1 LKINDQVFT
10 VIGKYV
16 FLFNNKDSFLEK
28 IENKKMKILVTGGAG
43 FIGSHLVDALVGQ
56 GHRIIVFDNL
66 SSGKLSNLMDV
77 ENGID
82 FVSGDI
88 RDLDLL
94 IRSLD
99 GCDLVYHMA
108 AMVSVNQTVE
118 EPVTSSQINDIG
130 TLNVLE
136 ACRKNKV
143 KRFIF
148 SSSSAI
154 YGDAPGFPKDEKM
167 ASKPQSP
174 YAVQKMT
181 GENYACIY
189 NDLYGVETVCL
200 RYFNV
205 FGPRQDPSSPYS
217 GVISIFMSKAAEKTS
232 PFIYGDGN
240 QTRDF
245 IFVADVVLAN
255 ILAAKKR
262 KAAGMTF
269 NIGTGHQVSVNQ
281 LWELICR
288 INQIQL
294 LPKYAPSRKG
304 DIKHSVASIER
315 GKTILNFTPRYSIED
330 GLIITNDWYQNSMNT
345 IDNLNNRSD

>member
-1 LKINDQVFT
+1 MVINIV
-10 VIGKYV
+10 K
-16 FLFNNKDSFLEK
+16 NS
-28 IENKKMKILVTGGAG
+28 ENETLKILVTGGAG
-43 FIGSHLVDALVGQ
+43 FIGSHLVDALVSQ

-66 SSGKLSNLMDV
+66 SSGKLSNLADV
-77 ENGID
+77 KSRIE
-82 FVSGDI
+82 FVPGDI

-94 IRSLD
+94 MKILN

-108 AMVSVNQTVE
+108 AMVSVNQTVK
-118 EPVTSSQINDIG
+118 EPVVSSQINDVG

-143 KRFIF
+143 RRFIF

-154 YGDAPGFPKDEKM
+154 YGDAPELPKHEKM
-167 ASKPQSP
+167 CSKPQSP
-174 YAVQKMT
+174 YAVQKIT
-181 GENYACIY
+181 GENYASIY

-217 GVISIFMSKAAEKTS
+217 GVISIFMSNAATKTS
-232 PFIYGDGN
+232 PFIYGNGN

-255 ILAAKKR
+255 ILATKKNE
-262 KAAGMTF
+262 AVGMAF
-269 NIGTGHQVSVNQ
+269 NIGTGHQITINE

-288 INQIQL
+288 INQVRI
-294 LPKYAPSRKG
+294 LPKYAPPRQG
-304 DIKHSVASIER
+304 DIKHSMASVETAR
-315 GKTILNFTPRYSIED
+315 AILDFNPRYSIEK
-330 GLIITNDWYQNSMNT
+330 GLIITNDWYQKNQ
-345 IDNLNNRSD
+345 

>member
-1 LKINDQVFT
+1 VKNF
-10 VIGKYV
+10 
-16 FLFNNKDSFLEK
+16 
-28 IENKKMKILVTGGAG
+28 ENETLKILVTGGAG
-43 FIGSHLVDALVGQ
+43 FIGSHLVDALVSQ

-66 SSGKLSNLMDV
+66 SSGKLSNLADV
-77 ENGID
+77 KSRIE
-82 FVSGDI
+82 FVPGDI

-94 IRSLD
+94 MKILG

-108 AMVSVNQTVE
+108 AMVSVNQTVK
-118 EPVTSSQINDIG
+118 EPVVSSQINDVG

-143 KRFIF
+143 RRLIF

-154 YGDAPGFPKDEKM
+154 YGDAPELPKHEKM
-167 ASKPQSP
+167 CSKPQSP
-174 YAVQKMT
+174 YAVQKIT

-189 NDLYGVETVCL
+189 NELYGVETVCL

-217 GVISIFMSKAAEKTS
+217 GVISIFMNKAAAKES

-255 ILAAKKR
+255 ILATKKNE
-262 KAAGMTF
+262 AAGMAF
-269 NIGTGHQVSVNQ
+269 NIGTGHQITINE

-288 INQIQL
+288 INQVRI
-294 LPKYAPSRKG
+294 LPKYAPPRQG
-304 DIKHSVASIER
+304 DIKHSMASVETAR
-315 GKTILNFTPRYSIED
+315 TILDFNPRYSIEK
-330 GLIITNDWYQNSMNT
+330 GLIVTNDWYQKNQ
-345 IDNLNNRSD
+345 